1 VTFDEWKHAV
11 AIAATLWRGRDAP
24 LDPAQISEWY
34 RVEFHRHAAADTEA
48 ACQALARIQD
58 FFPSLAE
65 LRQATREVAQDRRN
79 AEERAARGKVLRL
92 RRPPDRTL
100 DERLRLFD
108 GVCAQCRHELEQ
120 ELHQLARQYPLD
132 GETLRRRLDQL
143 DELGP
148 FTRRARELTAGRAT
162 LGAGIDEMLRG
173 FSGGGS
179 SSTSSAD
186 PHRGQDNAPPAASA

>member
-1 VTFDEWKHAV
+1 VRFDEWKHVV
-11 AIAATLWRGRDAP
+11 AIAASLWRGRDAP

-34 RVEFHRHAAADTEA
+34 RVEFHRHAAVDTEA
-48 ACQALARIQD
+48 GFQALARIQE

-79 AEERAARGKVLRL
+79 AEAQAARGKVLRL
-92 RRPPDRTL
+92 ARPPERTV

-108 GVCAQCRHELEQ
+108 EVRAQRRYELEQ
-120 ELHQLARQYPLD
+120 ELHQLAVHYPLD
-132 GETLRRRLDQL
+132 GETLRRRLEQL

-162 LGAGIDEMLRG
+162 LGVGIDEMLRG
-173 FSGGGS
+173 FSAGGS
-179 SSTSSAD
+179 TSMSTG
-186 PHRGQDNAPPAASA
+186 PHRGQDNAPPEASA